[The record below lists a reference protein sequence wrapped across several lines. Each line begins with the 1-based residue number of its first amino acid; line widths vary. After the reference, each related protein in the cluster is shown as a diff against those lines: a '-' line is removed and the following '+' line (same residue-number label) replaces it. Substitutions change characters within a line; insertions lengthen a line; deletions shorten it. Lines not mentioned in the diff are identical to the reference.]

1 MITITIVRHGESTD
15 NLRSVWAGWADA
27 PLSNHGMNQAKAVG
41 ASFADVAIDAVFA
54 SPLKRAHWTA
64 QQIQLQNK
72 SDPPTTVS
80 GLLREQHFGVA
91 EGHYFAGDD
100 VKYVRHPGRT
110 FKFPEGET
118 LGDVRDRANQAIKE
132 FVEDALRESYG
143 STPESKHLVFVA
155 HGIFN
160 YEFLSAFLTRRPEG
174 IDTHWAYKGMTNTG
188 WTRLHVGYAG
198 ESTGLPLDYDNLPS
212 LPPLTVEILA
222 SDVTTHL
229 EGVNRQRGG
238 IGSAGFDEKQQ
249 EIRAFFSGAHAAE

>member
-15 NLRSVWAGWADA
+15 NLRPVWAGWADA

-41 ASFADVAIDAVFA
+41 ASFADIPIDAVFA
-54 SPLKRAHWTA
+54 SPLKRAHWTG

-72 SDPPTTVS
+72 SDPPLTVS
-80 GLLREQHFGVA
+80 PLLREQGFGVA
-91 EGHYFAGDD
+91 EGHFFAGDD

-110 FKFPEGET
+110 FKFPEGEN
-118 LGDVRDRANQAIKE
+118 LGDVRNRANEAIRL

-143 STPESKHLVFVA
+143 ATPDSKHLVFVA

-174 IDTHWAYKGMTNTG
+174 IDSHWAYKGMTNTG

-198 ESTGLPLDYDNLPS
+198 EATGQPLDYDNLPG

-222 SDVTTHL
+222 TDVTTHL
-229 EGVNRQRGG
+229 EGVERQGGG
-238 IGSAGFDEKQQ
+238 IGSSGFDEKQQ